1 MNYRYLPI
9 YKYIIFALIV
19 ILFLS
24 YYSQI
29 TEEDYLVFILLLTTL
44 YIFLDFATIDEH
56 PSLLNI
62 DLYNLLFGNE
72 EEDEEEERVIE
83 EKFGD
88 EEELNSEASQNS
100 KNRQISHH
108 QRRHMMRQRDGSCM
122 AQ

>member
-24 YYSQI
+24 YYDSI
-29 TEEDYLVFILLLTTL
+29 KEEDYLIFIILLTTL

-62 DLYNLLFGNE
+62 DIYNLLFGNE
-72 EEDEEEERVIE
+72 DDDDEEKNIE
-83 EKFGD
+83 EKFDD
-88 EEELNSEASQNS
+88 EEELNSEISQNS
-100 KNRQISHH
+100 QNQKRDML
-108 QRRHMMRQRDGSCM
+108 RRRDGSCM